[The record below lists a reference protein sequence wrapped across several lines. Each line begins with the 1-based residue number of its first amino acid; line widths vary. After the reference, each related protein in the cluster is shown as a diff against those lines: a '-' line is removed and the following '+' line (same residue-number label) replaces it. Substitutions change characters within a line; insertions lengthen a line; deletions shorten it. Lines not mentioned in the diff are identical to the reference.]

1 MSLDDLD
8 AIAAKH
14 GTDKSSVG
22 TRKLSAKAYTIAYG
36 NYLEPIRNEPIVILE
51 IGIWRGSSL
60 RMWEEFL
67 PNAKLF
73 AIDIDPACRTHE
85 TSRSKVFI
93 GDQTDA
99 AFLKGVAETVGQPFD
114 CIIDD
119 GGHRMEHHQASLP
132 VLWPYLKDGGW
143 FAIEDL
149 HTCYVPEFG
158 GGYKK
163 PGSTV
168 ERVLKPVLDSLNYAE
183 AVPSFVPDI
192 SAMHVYPSV
201 TFLFKGAPR
210 PVAKRSVWRNFLR
223 R

>member
-1 MSLDDLD
+1 MFLNDLD

-14 GTDKSSVG
+14 GTDKSTVG
-22 TRKLSAKAYTIAYG
+22 ARKLSPKSYTVAYN
-36 NYLEPIRNEPIVILE
+36 NYLESVRTEPVVLLE
-51 IGIWRGSSL
+51 IGIWHGASV

-73 AIDIDPACRTHE
+73 AVDIDPACKAHE
-85 TSRSKVFI
+85 TSRTKVFI

-99 AFLKGVAETVGQPFD
+99 TFLTHVAGSVGQPFD

-119 GGHRMEHHQASLP
+119 GGHRMEHHQATLP

-149 HTCYVPEFG
+149 HTCYLPEFG
-158 GGYKK
+158 GGYKHAA
-163 PGSTV
+163 STV
-168 ERVLKPVLDSLNYAE
+168 ERLLKPLVDTLNCSESPASLVSGVG
-183 AVPSFVPDI
+183 AV
-192 SAMHVYPSV
+192 HVYSSIC
-201 TFLFKGAPR
+201 FLFKGAPR
-210 PVAKRSVWRNFLR
+210 PTSKRSAWSFLR